1 MEFTAKQIA
10 QVVNGE
16 IVGDENAAVR
26 SFAKIEEG
34 QAGAISFLANPKY
47 THYIYE
53 TRLAW
58 CSLTKTP
65 S

>member
-26 SFAKIEEG
+26 SFARPVVVSSIV
-34 QAGAISFLANPKY
+34 
-47 THYIYE
+47 
-53 TRLAW
+53 
-58 CSLTKTP
+58 
-65 S
+65 